1 MKSQFSLSD
10 LSLAIVMFAVTATMH
25 EASRAERM
33 SHSLASIA
41 ANLLELPELLWQL
54 L

>member
-25 EASRAERM
+25 EATRTERLM
-33 SHSLASIA
+33 RPGTEMALFEWTD
-41 ANLLELPELLWQL
+41 LLRLLW
-54 L
+54 